1 MKKIKNSDFII
12 QLPDEVAGKELSTGD
27 YVTLKLYTV
36 NSTNYTEFSYEGG
49 VCPEE
54 QKVDA
59 YRMSTMESGVVQ
71 MLVES
76 HIVDV
81 SMPDGYFDLALNQTT
96 DYYWIKTQEESAQ
109 EQINE
114 LRERIAEEE
123 QVREAADDA
132 LEETI
137 SELSE
142 NLDTNYYDKTYVDNA
157 LANKQD
163 ALTFDAAPTENSTNP
178 VTSGGAYTALSRKAD
193 SRDVIEL
200 STELSRKQ
208 DALTFDNAPTQNST
222 NPVTSGGVYDAL
234 QNVEPDLSNYYTK
247 SEVDDAIS
255 DSVEDNKVL
264 YVQFTEVAQGST
276 ELTCSHTVAEIYEAY
291 SEGRVVVGQFQLID
305 MSLIGCKEDSY
316 VFNGMFSNRTVYI
329 VGSKNIYVSPQ
340 EEHIGYQ
347 FIDLQVQVD
356 STPTSG
362 SNNAVSS
369 GGVYSSL
376 DSKSDKST
384 TYTKTEVDTALT
396 SKQNT
401 LTFDNAPTQNSTNPV
416 TSGGVY
422 DALQNVQPDLS
433 NYYTKTEVDTELST
447 KADTSTTYTKTE
459 VDTALANKQN
469 TLTFDNA
476 PTQNSTNPVTSG
488 GVYSSLGSKADA
500 STTYTKTEVDNAL
513 SDKVDTS
520 TLEET
525 ELVVSAALNDLNERK
540 LDASDYTPVNLN
552 NYYTKTEIDAMIGD
566 INTALNNI
574 NGNS

>member
-36 NSTNYTEFSYEGG
+36 NATNYTEFSYEGG

-114 LRERIAEEE
+114 LKERIAEEE
-123 QVREAADDA
+123 QVREAADEA
-132 LEETI
+132 LEESI

-163 ALTFDAAPTENSTNP
+163 ALTFD
-178 VTSGGAYTALSRKAD
+178 
-193 SRDVIEL
+193 
-200 STELSRKQ
+200 
-208 DALTFDNAPTQNST
+208 NAPTQNSS
-222 NPVTSGGVYDAL
+222 NPVTSGGVYNAL
-234 QNVEPDLSNYYTK
+234 QNVEPDMTNYYTK

-255 DSVEDNKVL
+255 DSVEDNKVF
-264 YVQFTEVAQGST
+264 YVQFTEVEQGST
-276 ELTCSHTVAEIYEAY
+276 ELTCSHTFAEIYEAY
-291 SEGRVVVGQFQLID
+291 SNGRVVVGQFSVID
-305 MSLIGCKEDSY
+305 MRLIACTETSY
-316 VFNGMFSNRTVYI
+316 LFNGMFNNRTAYVI
-329 VGSKNIYVSPQ
+329 GSKNYNQ
-340 EEHIGYQ
+340 EEHIGVQY
-347 FIDLQVQVD
+347 IDLQVQVD

-384 TYTKTEVDTALT
+384 TYTKTEVDTALAN
-396 SKQNT
+396 KQNT

-422 DALQNVQPDLS
+422 DALQNVEPDLS
-433 NYYTKTEVDTELST
+433 NYYTKTQVDTELST
-447 KADTSTTYTKTE
+447 
-459 VDTALANKQN
+459 
-469 TLTFDNA
+469 
-476 PTQNSTNPVTSG
+476 
-488 GVYSSLGSKADA
+488 KADA

-513 SDKVDTS
+513 ANKVDTS

-525 ELVVSAALNDLNERK
+525 ELAVSAALNDLNERK
-540 LDASDYTPVNLN
+540 LDASDYTPVDLS
-552 NYYTKTEIDAMIGD
+552 NYYTKTEIDAMVGS